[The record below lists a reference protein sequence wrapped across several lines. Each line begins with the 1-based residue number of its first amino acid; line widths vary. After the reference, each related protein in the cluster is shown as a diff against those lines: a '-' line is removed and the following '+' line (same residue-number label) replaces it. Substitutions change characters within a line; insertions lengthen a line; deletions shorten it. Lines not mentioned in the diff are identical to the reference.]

1 MIPILFNH
9 DATDF
14 TSHGIGDLYETIRCE
29 SVVNDDGEYEMD
41 LDYPAGGEFINQLTI
56 NNIIV
61 AKVNDHGAY
70 QAFRIYGL
78 DKAINSLVTVHC
90 QHLSYDLA
98 CVPVKPYEST
108 TCVDAVSKLK
118 TNAVGTLANPFTF
131 YTNVTAQAQNV
142 DRKFKMEDPK
152 ALRAALLDGDESIKG
167 CFGGDLVFDNYS
179 IQLLAVG
186 GADRGML
193 VEYGIDMMDMNQE
206 ESISEMITGVF
217 PYWKGREENS
227 TEDRIVYGDVQYAA
241 GTFSRQRIVPLD
253 VAEYYPNNTSAPSVS
268 EINQTARDWMTA
280 NEVGQPEINL
290 KISYAEMGKDVRLHD
305 AITVRFL
312 KIGIDVKAKVIS
324 YKYDTLKERCVEIQV
339 GNVKPS
345 ILFSLEDASRLKRG
359 LIPPAR
365 IQNNSITEDKL
376 GTGSV
381 GSGAIQGG
389 SVGTSKI
396 AESAVTEEKI
406 GQWAV
411 TNDKL
416 GPLSV
421 SSAKIQNGAVGNQ
434 QLGEASVT
442 HNKIGQGEIYTA
454 NLGDASIT
462 SVKIKDGNITEAKIG
477 EGAVVTGKLANG
489 AVTNVKVQD
498 LAITE
503 AKIGNSAITS
513 VKIQN
518 AAVDANKIKDGAVI
532 EAKVGEAAITT
543 QKVKD
548 LAIDSAK
555 IGNSAITSVKIL
567 DGAVVEG
574 KVGNQAIS
582 FSKVK
587 DANIDQ
593 LKLNDFSITSTKIAD
608 GDWAYNYATGQWE
621 IRNSAVGTYALQ
633 DSAVVTAKIGDYNVA
648 EIKLV
653 QTAQDAI
660 AKVWEVDRIVANRIS
675 GTQINCSGIVLG
687 GTLYA
692 TRTINYLNHSE
703 IAASM
708 RVLGEQY

>member
-1 MIPILFNH
+1 MIPILFNYN
-9 DATDF
+9 ATNF
-14 TSHGIGDLYETIRCE
+14 ASHGIGDLMECLRCE
-29 SVVNDDGEYEMD
+29 SIVNSDGEYE
-41 LDYPAGGEFINQLTI
+41 LELEYPAGGQYINQLVN

-61 AKVNDHGAY
+61 AKVNDHGSN
-70 QAFRIYGL
+70 QAFRIYSVE
-78 DKAINSLVTVHC
+78 KAINNLVTVHA

-98 CVPVKPYEST
+98 RLPVKAYEAI
-108 TCVDAVSKLK
+108 TCSAAVAGLK
-118 TNAVGTLANPFTF
+118 TNAVGDMANPYTF
-131 YTNVTAQAQNV
+131 YTNVTASAQNQKG
-142 DRKFKMEDPK
+142 KFKIEEPV
-152 ALRAALLDGDESIKG
+152 ALRSALLDGEDSIKG
-167 CFGGDLVFDNYS
+167 TFGGDLIFDNYS
-179 IQLLAVG
+179 VQLLAVG

-193 VEYGIDMMDMNQE
+193 VEYGIDMMDMDLE
-206 ESISEMITGVF
+206 ETIAEMITAVY
-217 PYWKGREENS
+217 PYWTGREEGS
-227 TEDRIVYGDVQYAA
+227 TEDKIVYGNVQYAA
-241 GTFSRQRIVPLD
+241 GTFQRQHITTLN
-253 VAEYYPNNTSAPSVS
+253 VAEYFPNNTTAPSVS
-268 EINQTARDWMTA
+268 EINAKAVEWMNA
-280 NEVGQPEINL
+280 EEIGQPKFNL
-290 KISYAEMGKDVRLHD
+290 KLSYAQIGKDVRLYD
-305 AITVRFL
+305 AVTVHFQ
-312 KIGIDVKAKVIS
+312 KIGIDVKAKVVS
-324 YKYDTLKERCVEIQV
+324 YRYDTLKERCTEIEV

-345 ILFSLEDASRLKRG
+345 ILFDLEDASRLKRG
-359 LIPPAR
+359 LIPPER
-365 IQNNSITEDKL
+365 IQNNSITESKLGNSSVGSSAVKPSTVSGWHIVDEAVSTDKL
-376 GTGSV
+376 G
-381 GSGAIQGG
+381 
-389 SVGTSKI
+389 KW
-396 AESAVTEEKI
+396 AVTE
-406 GQWAV
+406 
-411 TNDKL
+411 DKL

-462 SVKIKDGNITEAKIG
+462 TVKIKDGNITEAKIG

-513 VKIQN
+513 LKIKD
-518 AAVDANKIKDGAVI
+518 AAVEASKIKDGAVI

-582 FSKVK
+582 FDKVK

-621 IRNSAVGTYALQ
+621 VRNPAVGTYALQ